1 MNLNPIELLR
11 FVAEDNQKE
20 QVFIAGGP
28 VRDWLL
34 EKAVKDVDL
43 VFSHGAITAAKNLAS
58 AFGGAFVMLDEA
70 FQVARVVV
78 QDISYDFSQY
88 RGDATTIKEDLAHRD
103 FTINAMAVPLD
114 KALEHLS
121 IKENAGLY
129 CSRDFVAS
137 ALVDPFN
144 GKGDLE
150 EGLIRA
156 ISRKNLEADP
166 LRMLRAFRFRAV
178 LHFSIEPQ
186 TLSWISDMA
195 SYILKSAPERI
206 DLELDKIMAS
216 PLSGITLRELFGCSL
231 LRAIIPETA
240 EMEGVEQ
247 PGFHHLDVLGHLFE
261 AVSSMDKLV
270 EDPCIK
276 FRDCEPFRQWLK
288 ANSQRVPWLKWAAFM
303 HDFGKPARKG
313 QKENGRV
320 TFYEHDKEG
329 AQMARDVA
337 KRLRWS
343 KEKQRFVSLLIRL
356 HMRPF
361 HLLND
366 LRKSGPSKRAMRRL
380 LDEIGPDYPA
390 LFLLA
395 MSDSMAGCGP
405 MKPKE
410 LDDEIGLLFRKIHN
424 FYLKSL
430 KPVEENPPLLRGQD
444 VMKALQVG
452 PGPIVGKA
460 LRAVRE
466 AQVEGTVST
475 REEAIDFIR
484 RQFKKD

>member
-1 MNLNPIELLR
+1 MNLNPVELLR
-11 FVAEDNQKE
+11 LVAENNQEE
-20 QVFIAGGP
+20 QLYIAGGP

-34 EKAVKDVDL
+34 GKAVKDVDL
-43 VFSHGAITAAKNLAS
+43 VFSGGAITAAKNFARAS
-58 AFGGAFVMLDEA
+58 GGAFVMLDEA

-78 QDISYDFSQY
+78 EDISYDFSQY
-88 RGDATTIKEDLAHRD
+88 RGNATTIQEDLSHRD

-114 KALEHLS
+114 KALDHLS

-137 ALVDPFN
+137 AIVDPFG

-156 ISRKNLEADP
+156 ISRENLEADP
-166 LRMLRAFRFRAV
+166 LRMLRAFRFRAR
-178 LHFSIEPQ
+178 LRFEIERQ
-186 TLSWISDMA
+186 TLSWISEMA
-195 SYILKSAPERI
+195 SSILKSAPERI
-206 DLELDKIMAS
+206 DLELNKIMAS
-216 PLSGITLRELFGCSL
+216 GVSGAILKELYDYRL
-231 LRAIIPETA
+231 LKAIIPETA
-240 EMEGVEQ
+240 VMEGVEQ

-261 AVSSMDKLV
+261 AVSSMDILV
-270 EDPCIK
+270 KDPCIK
-276 FRDCEPFRQWLK
+276 FSDCEPFRQWVK

-313 QKENGRV
+313 QKANGRV

-343 KEKQRFVSLLIRL
+343 KEKQRFVSTLVRL

-395 MSDSMAGCGP
+395 MADSMAGCGP

-410 LDDEIGLLFRKIHN
+410 LDDEIGLLFTKIHH

-460 LRAVRE
+460 LGAVKE

-475 REEAIDFIR
+475 REEAIDFIKK
-484 RQFKKD
+484 QFKKG